1 MIVGVAL
8 PVVYRPPEFDR
19 INFCTLIVNYRMI
32 MLFSRSEFIMLSRED
47 RKRGQFRHKS
57 FYRSG
62 IASCLATSHKQILK
76 TPCSMTSS
84 CILGFQ
90 ATRPPTTGCQIKGKG
105 VSTQARLFS
114 ALVINN
120 RRA

>member
-1 MIVGVAL
+1 
-8 PVVYRPPEFDR
+8 
-19 INFCTLIVNYRMI
+19 
-32 MLFSRSEFIMLSRED
+32 MLFSQSEFIMLSRED

-57 FYRSG
+57 FYRFG

-76 TPCSMTSS
+76 TPCSM

-120 RRA
+120 RRV